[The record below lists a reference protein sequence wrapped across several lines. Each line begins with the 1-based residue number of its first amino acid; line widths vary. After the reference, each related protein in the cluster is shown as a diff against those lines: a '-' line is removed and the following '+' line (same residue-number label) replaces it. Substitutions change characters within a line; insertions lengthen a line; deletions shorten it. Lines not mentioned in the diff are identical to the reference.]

1 MITMTTNTT
10 PLTPCLNNRY
20 PPLIYTQERMNIAPR
35 ITMRVEAPMQ
45 QLTEQEKK
53 RIQRYCT
60 YPKIATTALVMSFV
74 ACLLMLPLQ
83 MINDIAFHQKEF
95 QPAGIYTAIALTV
108 IELVIFCYCALA
120 PRFGMQGRQWKELQS
135 RLAVAQTNKNR
146 SAEVAG
152 VLATQAAGRLLKNS
166 DNDVARNL
174 GGAAEVAG
182 AVGAVATAAD
192 VLVETSSNAEAMANA
207 YGVTI
212 PSVKKQVIALAV
224 VPAIVLLGVYIPQ
237 FVQGNNEL
245 QVRKAAAAEQLAIA
259 QDALEPVCERVAADD
274 PYESYH
280 DYGYRIIGYLR
291 DNDLGAQAAY
301 VYLSFD
307 ADGMLTDVDYTSQI
321 DPEASLADNLDR
333 AEQDIAT
340 LCAPL
345 NGLDIS
351 VATPGILTPCS
362 LSDEFKQAFLAG
374 SLYEEISIR
383 TEDESIK
390 SYYTFDTEAAEEF
403 DEYTHPEIRLMLSAK
418 KH

>member
-1 MITMTTNTT
+1 
-10 PLTPCLNNRY
+10 
-20 PPLIYTQERMNIAPR
+20 
-35 ITMRVEAPMQ
+35 
-45 QLTEQEKK
+45 
-53 RIQRYCT
+53 
-60 YPKIATTALVMSFV
+60 
-74 ACLLMLPLQ
+74 
-83 MINDIAFHQKEF
+83 
-95 QPAGIYTAIALTV
+95 
-108 IELVIFCYCALA
+108 
-120 PRFGMQGRQWKELQS
+120 
-135 RLAVAQTNKNR
+135 
-146 SAEVAG
+146 
-152 VLATQAAGRLLKNS
+152 
-166 DNDVARNL
+166 
-174 GGAAEVAG
+174 
-182 AVGAVATAAD
+182 
-192 VLVETSSNAEAMANA
+192 MANA

-291 DNDLGAQAAY
+291 ANDLGAQAAY

-307 ADGMLTDVDYTSQI
+307 ADGMLTDVDYISQI
-321 DPEASLADNLDR
+321 DPEASLADNLAR

-351 VATPGILTPCS
+351 VATPGLLAPRS

-374 SLYEEISIR
+374 SLYEEISIK

>member
-1 MITMTTNTT
+1 
-10 PLTPCLNNRY
+10 
-20 PPLIYTQERMNIAPR
+20 
-35 ITMRVEAPMQ
+35 MQ
-45 QLTEQEKK
+45 QVSKQEKK
-53 RIQRYCT
+53 RIQRYCI
-60 YPKIATTALVMSFV
+60 YPKIAFAALVMAFV

-95 QPAGIYTAIALTV
+95 QPAGIYAAIALTA
-108 IELVIFCYCALA
+108 IELAIFCYCALA
-120 PRFGMQGRQWKELQS
+120 PRFGMRGKQWKELQS
-135 RLAVAQTNKNR
+135 RLAVAQTNKDR
-146 SAEVAG
+146 SADVAS
-152 VLATQAAGRLLKNS
+152 VLAAQAAGRLLKDS

-174 GGAAEVAG
+174 GGAAEIAG

-192 VLVETSSNAEAMANA
+192 VLAETSSNAEAMANA

-212 PSVKKQVIALAV
+212 PSAKKQIIALIV
-224 VPAIVLLGVYIPQ
+224 VPVIVLLGAYIPQ
-237 FVQGNNEL
+237 YIQGSSEL
-245 QVRKAAAAEQLAIA
+245 QARKAAAAEQLAIA
-259 QDALEPVCERVAADD
+259 QDALEPVCERIAADD

-321 DPEASLADNLDR
+321 DPAASLEDNLAR
-333 AEQDIAT
+333 VEQDIAT

-351 VATPGILTPCS
+351 VAAPGLLTPCS

-374 SLYEEISIR
+374 SLYEEISIK

-390 SYYTFDTEAAEEF
+390 SYYTFETEPEEEF
-403 DEYTHPEIRLMLSAK
+403 DEYTHPEIRLILSAK
-418 KH
+418 KR

>member
-1 MITMTTNTT
+1 
-10 PLTPCLNNRY
+10 
-20 PPLIYTQERMNIAPR
+20 
-35 ITMRVEAPMQ
+35 MQ
-45 QLTEQEKK
+45 QRTEQEKK

-60 YPKIATTALVMSFV
+60 YPKIAAVALVMAFV

-83 MINDIAFHQKEF
+83 MVNDIAFHQKAF
-95 QPAGIYTAIALTV
+95 QPAGMYTAIALTV

-120 PRFGMQGRQWKELQS
+120 PRFGMQGKQWKELQG
-135 RLAVAQTNKNR
+135 RLVVAQTNKDR

-152 VLATQAAGRLLKNS
+152 VLTAQATGRLLKNS
-166 DNDVARNL
+166 DKDVARNL
-174 GGAAEVAG
+174 GGAAEIAG

-192 VLVETSSNAEAMANA
+192 VLAETSSNAEAMADA
-207 YGVTI
+207 YGIAI
-212 PSVKKQVIALAV
+212 PSARKQVIALVV
-224 VPAIVLLGVYIPQ
+224 VPVIVLLGAYIPQ
-237 FVQGNNEL
+237 FIQGNNEL
-245 QVRKAAAAEQLAIA
+245 QVRKAADAEQLAIA
-259 QDALEPVCERVAADD
+259 QDALEPMCERVAADD

-321 DPEASLADNLDR
+321 DPKASLADNLAR
-333 AEQDIAT
+333 TEQDIAT

-351 VATPGILTPCS
+351 VATPDLLAPCS
-362 LSDEFKQAFLAG
+362 LSDGFKQAFLTG
-374 SLYEEISIR
+374 SPYEEISIK
-383 TEDESIK
+383 TESDSIK
-390 SYYTFDTEAAEEF
+390 SYYTFDTDPKEEL
-403 DEYTHPEIRLMLSAK
+403 DEYTHPEISLMLSAK

>member
-1 MITMTTNTT
+1 
-10 PLTPCLNNRY
+10 
-20 PPLIYTQERMNIAPR
+20 
-35 ITMRVEAPMQ
+35 MQ
-45 QLTEQEKK
+45 QLTEQEQK

-60 YPKIATTALVMSFV
+60 YPKIAATALVMSFV

-108 IELVIFCYCALA
+108 IELAIFCYCALA
-120 PRFGMQGRQWKELQS
+120 PRFGMQGKQWKEQQWKELES
-135 RLAVAQTNKNR
+135 RLAVAQTNKDH

-166 DNDVARNL
+166 DNDLARNL
-174 GGAAEVAG
+174 GGAAEVAS

-192 VLVETSSNAEAMANA
+192 VLAETSSNAEAMANA

-212 PSVKKQVIALAV
+212 PSVKKQIMALAV
-224 VPAIVLLGVYIPQ
+224 LPVIVLLGVYIPQ

-245 QVRKAAAAEQLAIA
+245 QARKAAAAEQLAIA

-301 VYLSFD
+301 IYLSFD
-307 ADGMLTDVDYTSQI
+307 VDGTLTDVDYTSQI
-321 DPEASLADNLDR
+321 DPEASLAENLAR

-345 NGLDIS
+345 YGLDIS
-351 VATPGILTPCS
+351 VATPSLLTPCG
-362 LSDEFKQAFLAG
+362 LSDEFKQAFLTG
-374 SLYEEISIR
+374 SLYEEISIK
-383 TEDESIK
+383 TEGESIR
-390 SYYTFDTEAAEEF
+390 SYYAFDTEPKEEF
-403 DEYTHPEIRLMLSAK
+403 DEYTHPKIRLMLSAK
-418 KH
+418 KN

>member
-1 MITMTTNTT
+1 MKVEGFMQQVSE
-10 PLTPCLNNRY
+10 
-20 PPLIYTQERMNIAPR
+20 QER
-35 ITMRVEAPMQ
+35 
-45 QLTEQEKK
+45 K
-53 RIQRYCT
+53 RIQRYCI
-60 YPKIATTALVMSFV
+60 YPKIALAALIMAFV

-95 QPAGIYTAIALTV
+95 QPAGIYTVIALTA
-108 IELVIFCYCALA
+108 IELAIFCYCALA
-120 PRFGMQGRQWKELQS
+120 PRFGMQGKQWKELQS
-135 RLAVAQTNKNR
+135 RLAVAQTNKDR

-152 VLATQAAGRLLKNS
+152 ALAAQAAGRLLKNS

-174 GGAAEVAG
+174 GGAAEIAG

-192 VLVETSSNAEAMANA
+192 VLAETSSNAEAMANA
-207 YGVTI
+207 YGMTI
-212 PSVKKQVIALAV
+212 PSAKKQIIALVV
-224 VPAIVLLGVYIPQ
+224 VPVIVLLGAYIPQ
-237 FVQGNNEL
+237 YIQGSSEL
-245 QVRKAAAAEQLAIA
+245 QARKAAAAEQLAIA
-259 QDALEPVCERVAADD
+259 QDALGPVCERIAADD

-291 DNDLGAQAAY
+291 DNDLGSQAAY

-307 ADGMLTDVDYTSQI
+307 ADGTLTDVDYTSQI
-321 DPEASLADNLDR
+321 DPDASFEDNLAR
-333 AEQDIAT
+333 VEQGIAT

-351 VATPGILTPCS
+351 VATPDLLAPCS

-374 SLYEEISIR
+374 SLYEEISIK

-390 SYYTFDTEAAEEF
+390 SYYTFDTEPEEEF
-403 DEYTHPEIRLMLSAK
+403 DEYTHPEISLMLSAK

>member
-1 MITMTTNTT
+1 M
-10 PLTPCLNNRY
+10 
-20 PPLIYTQERMNIAPR
+20 
-35 ITMRVEAPMQ
+35 
-45 QLTEQEKK
+45 
-53 RIQRYCT
+53 
-60 YPKIATTALVMSFV
+60 
-74 ACLLMLPLQ
+74 
-83 MINDIAFHQKEF
+83 
-95 QPAGIYTAIALTV
+95 
-108 IELVIFCYCALA
+108 
-120 PRFGMQGRQWKELQS
+120 
-135 RLAVAQTNKNR
+135 
-146 SAEVAG
+146 
-152 VLATQAAGRLLKNS
+152 
-166 DNDVARNL
+166 
-174 GGAAEVAG
+174 G
-182 AVGAVATAAD
+182 AVTTAAD
-192 VLVETSSNAEAMANA
+192 VLAETSSNAEAMANA

-212 PSVKKQVIALAV
+212 PSVKKQIIALAV
-224 VPAIVLLGVYIPQ
+224 LPAIALLGVYIPQ

-280 DYGYRIIGYLR
+280 NYGYRIIGYLR
-291 DNDLGAQAAY
+291 DNDLGAQAVY

-321 DPEASLADNLDR
+321 DPEASPADNLAR

-351 VATPGILTPCS
+351 VATPDLLTPCS

-374 SLYEEISIR
+374 SLYEEISIK

-390 SYYTFDTEAAEEF
+390 SYYTFDTEPKEEF

-418 KH
+418 KN

>member
-1 MITMTTNTT
+1 MAYPVFDLHCDTADRIGWATLDLDLRFTAGTDGYFPGDETHPQDFDLIEGNACAISLAKIGNTPWAQCFAT
-10 PLTPCLNNRY
+10 FVPDEIPTAHAARFQAQIMAHMSGQAMLNHD
-20 PPLIYTQERMNIAPR
+20 RMVNVRSAADIRP
-35 ITMRVEAPMQ
+35 
-45 QLTEQEKK
+45 
-53 RIQRYCT
+53 
-60 YPKIATTALVMSFV
+60 ALKDGKV
-74 ACLLMLPLQ
+74 AC
-83 MINDIAFHQKEF
+83 IHTIENATFFAED
-95 QPAGIYTAIALTV
+95 PAL
-108 IELVIFCYCALA
+108 IEVLKSL
-120 PRFGMQGRQWKELQS
+120 
-135 RLAVAQTNKNR
+135 
-146 SAEVAG
+146 G
-152 VLATQAAGRLLKNS
+152 VLA
-166 DNDVARNL
+166 
-174 GGAAEVAG
+174 
-182 AVGAVATAAD
+182 
-192 VLVETSSNAEAMANA
+192 ETSSNAEAMANA
-207 YGVTI
+207 YDVTI
-212 PSVKKQVIALAV
+212 PSVKKQIIALAV
-224 VPAIVLLGVYIPQ
+224 APAIVLLGVYIPQ

-321 DPEASLADNLDR
+321 DPEASLADNLAR

-351 VATPGILTPCS
+351 VAAPGLLTPCS

-374 SLYEEISIR
+374 SLYEEISIK

-390 SYYTFDTEAAEEF
+390 SYYTFDTEPEEEF

-418 KH
+418 KN

>member
-1 MITMTTNTT
+1 
-10 PLTPCLNNRY
+10 
-20 PPLIYTQERMNIAPR
+20 
-35 ITMRVEAPMQ
+35 MQ
-45 QLTEQEKK
+45 QLSEQEKK

-60 YPKIATTALVMSFV
+60 YPKIAAAALIMAFV
-74 ACLLMLPLQ
+74 SCLLMLPLQ

-95 QPAGIYTAIALTV
+95 QAAGMYTAIALTA
-108 IELVIFCYCALA
+108 IELAIFCYCALA
-120 PRFGMQGRQWKELQS
+120 PRFGMQGKQWKELQN
-135 RLAVAQTNKNR
+135 RLAVAQTNKDR

-152 VLATQAAGRLLKNS
+152 VLAAQAAGRLLKDS

-174 GGAAEVAG
+174 GGAAEIAG

-192 VLVETSSNAEAMANA
+192 VLAETSSNAEAMANA
-207 YGVTI
+207 YGVAI
-212 PSVKKQVIALAV
+212 PSAKKQIIALVV
-224 VPAIVLLGVYIPQ
+224 VPIIVLLGVYIPQ
-237 FVQGNNEL
+237 FAQGNSEL
-245 QVRKAAAAEQLAIA
+245 QARKATAAEQLAIA
-259 QDALEPVCERVAADD
+259 QDALEPVCVRVAADD

-291 DNDLGAQAAY
+291 DNDLDTQAAY

-321 DPEASLADNLDR
+321 DPKASLEDNLAR

-351 VATPGILTPCS
+351 VAAPDLLETCR

-374 SLYEEISIR
+374 SLYEEISLK
-383 TEDESIK
+383 TEDDPIR
-390 SYYTFDTEAAEEF
+390 SYYAFDTDPEEEF
-403 DEYTHPEIRLMLSAK
+403 DEYTHPEISLMLSAK
-418 KH
+418 KN

>member
-1 MITMTTNTT
+1 
-10 PLTPCLNNRY
+10 
-20 PPLIYTQERMNIAPR
+20 
-35 ITMRVEAPMQ
+35 MQ

-60 YPKIATTALVMSFV
+60 YPKIAATALVMSFV

-95 QPAGIYTAIALTV
+95 QPAGIYAAIALTV
-108 IELVIFCYCALA
+108 IELAIFCYCALA
-120 PRFGMQGRQWKELQS
+120 PRFGMQGKQWKELQS
-135 RLAVAQTNKNR
+135 RLAVAQNNKDR
-146 SAEVAG
+146 SAEVAS
-152 VLATQAAGRLLKNS
+152 VLAAQAAGRLLKNS
-166 DNDVARNL
+166 DNDLARNL

-192 VLVETSSNAEAMANA
+192 VLAETSSNAEAMANA
-207 YGVTI
+207 YDVTI
-212 PSVKKQVIALAV
+212 PSVKKQIIALAV
-224 VPAIVLLGVYIPQ
+224 APAIVLLGVYIPQ

-321 DPEASLADNLDR
+321 DPEASLADNLAR

-345 NGLDIS
+345 YGLDIS
-351 VATPGILTPCS
+351 VATPGLLTPCS

-374 SLYEEISIR
+374 SLYEEISIK

-390 SYYTFDTEAAEEF
+390 SYYTFDTEPKEEF

-418 KH
+418 KR

>member
-1 MITMTTNTT
+1 
-10 PLTPCLNNRY
+10 
-20 PPLIYTQERMNIAPR
+20 
-35 ITMRVEAPMQ
+35 
-45 QLTEQEKK
+45 
-53 RIQRYCT
+53 
-60 YPKIATTALVMSFV
+60 
-74 ACLLMLPLQ
+74 ML
-83 MINDIAFHQKEF
+83 A
-95 QPAGIYTAIALTV
+95 
-108 IELVIFCYCALA
+108 
-120 PRFGMQGRQWKELQS
+120 
-135 RLAVAQTNKNR
+135 
-146 SAEVAG
+146 
-152 VLATQAAGRLLKNS
+152 
-166 DNDVARNL
+166 
-174 GGAAEVAG
+174 
-182 AVGAVATAAD
+182 
-192 VLVETSSNAEAMANA
+192 ETSSNAEAMANA

-212 PSVKKQVIALAV
+212 PSVKKQAIALAV

-245 QVRKAAAAEQLAIA
+245 QARKAAAAEQLAIA

-280 DYGYRIIGYLR
+280 DYSYRIIGYLR

-301 VYLSFD
+301 AYLSFD

-321 DPEASLADNLDR
+321 DPEASLEDNLAG

-351 VATPGILTPCS
+351 VATPDLLAPCS

-374 SLYEEISIR
+374 SLYEEISIK

-390 SYYTFDTEAAEEF
+390 SYYAFDTEPKEEF

-418 KH
+418 KS